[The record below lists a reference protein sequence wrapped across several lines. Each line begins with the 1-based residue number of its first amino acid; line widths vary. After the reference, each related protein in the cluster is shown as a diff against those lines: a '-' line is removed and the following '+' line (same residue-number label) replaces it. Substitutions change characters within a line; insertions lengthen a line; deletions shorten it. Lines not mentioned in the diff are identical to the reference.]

1 MSYDVIIRDGLWF
14 DGTGSTPQT
23 RTLGIRDGVVCTVS
37 STPLDE
43 TGCPEI
49 IDAKGKWVVPG
60 FVDVHTHYDAEVLLD
75 PGLRESVRHGVTTV
89 LLGMCSLSTVYAN
102 ADDAA
107 DLFSRVEAVPR
118 KFVLARCRNKT
129 WSTPAEYV
137 EAIDSLPLGPNVSS
151 LLGHS
156 DLRTSVLGLDRAT
169 TRDVEPTDAE
179 LDKMAAMLDDA
190 LEAGMLGMSGMDAA
204 IDKLDGDRFRSRALP
219 STFATWRERRKLIK
233 VLRKRGR
240 ILQSAPNVAK
250 AESGLLFFLASSPLF
265 GLRKAVRMSLLVSA
279 DAKSMPLAVHVFG
292 LGTRLMNF
300 VLRSKVRFQHLPV
313 PFELY
318 SDGIDLPVFE
328 EFGAGTAAL
337 HLRDQLER
345 NELLADTEYRRRFRR
360 QFDRVK
366 LGPSLWHKDFHD
378 AKIVECPDKTL
389 IGKSF
394 GAIAKERGLHPL
406 DAFLDV
412 LVENGERNVRWT
424 TIVAN
429 HRPKQ
434 LNKLAAEPSIH
445 MGFSDAGAHLRNMA
459 FYNYSLRFLK
469 RTLDAYQDGQPFLTI
484 ERAVHRLTGEVA
496 EWFGLDAG
504 TLREGDRADFVVID
518 PAGLDDSV
526 DAYHEEKVPFYGDLS
541 RMVNRNDAAVVA
553 TGVNG
558 AIVFRNG
565 EFRDGYGKTVKS
577 GRYLRAGAGRSQ
589 TRRLE
594 GVGHPMARTQQQ
606 RREETVARLLEA
618 SIATIIEVGYA
629 RASAAVIT
637 KRAGVSVGALF
648 RHFDTMGDFMAATA
662 YEVLRRQ
669 LDSFTKQ
676 VAAIPSDRPA
686 MEAGLTILRDITSSS
701 TNAVLYELMIAAR
714 TDEKLNATLQ
724 NVLEQ
729 YTSKICDAARALP
742 GADSLSQETF
752 PVLVALLTNTFDGA
766 AMLRAVLPQPDIE
779 DRRIALLSSLLS
791 GIGLPG

>member
-1 MSYDVIIRDGLWF
+1 MTYDVIIRDGLWF
-14 DGTGSTPQT
+14 DGTGSAPQI
-23 RTLGIRDGVVCTVS
+23 RTLGIRDGVVSDVS
-37 STPLDE
+37 SGRLDE
-43 TGCPEI
+43 TGCPEV

-60 FVDVHTHYDAEVLLD
+60 FIDVHTHYDAEVLLD

-102 ADDAA
+102 SDDAA

-118 KFVLARCRNKT
+118 EFVAAALEANKT

-137 EAIDSLPLGPNVSS
+137 ETIDGLPLGPNVSS

-169 TRDVEPTDAE
+169 DRNVQPTDAE
-179 LDKMAAMLDDA
+179 LDKMAALLDDA
-190 LEAGMLGMSGMDAA
+190 LDAGMLGMSGMDAA
-204 IDKLDGDRFRSRALP
+204 IDKLDGERFRSRALP

-250 AESGLLFFLASSPLF
+250 AESGLLFFLASSPIF
-265 GLRKAVRMSLLVSA
+265 KLRKAVRMSLLVSA
-279 DAKSMPLAVHVFG
+279 DAKSAPFAVHVLG
-292 LGTRLMNF
+292 LGTRLLNF
-300 VLRSKVRFQHLPV
+300 LLGSQVRFQHLPV

-345 NELLADTEYRRRFRR
+345 NTLLADKEYRRKFRR
-360 QFDRVK
+360 QFDRIK
-366 LGPSLWHKDFHD
+366 LGPSLWHRDFHD
-378 AKIVECPDKTL
+378 AVIVECPDQTL

-394 GAIAKERGLHPL
+394 GKIAEERGLHPL

-424 TIVAN
+424 TVVAN

-459 FYNYSLRFLK
+459 FYNFSLRLLK
-469 RTLDAYQDGQPFLTI
+469 RVRDASRDGRPFLSI
-484 ERAVHRLTGEVA
+484 EQAVYRLTGEVA

-518 PAGLDDSV
+518 PAGLDGSV
-526 DAYHEEKVPFYGDLS
+526 DAYHEAEVPFYGGLS

-553 TGVNG
+553 TGVGG
-558 AIVFRNG
+558 AIVFRDG
-565 EFRDGYGKTVKS
+565 QFREGYGKTVKS
-577 GRYLRAGAGRSQ
+577 GRYLRAASGQPQLARSGAR
-589 TRRLE
+589 
-594 GVGHPMARTQQQ
+594 V
-606 RREETVARLLEA
+606 
-618 SIATIIEVGYA
+618 
-629 RASAAVIT
+629 
-637 KRAGVSVGALF
+637 
-648 RHFDTMGDFMAATA
+648 
-662 YEVLRRQ
+662 
-669 LDSFTKQ
+669 
-676 VAAIPSDRPA
+676 
-686 MEAGLTILRDITSSS
+686 
-701 TNAVLYELMIAAR
+701 
-714 TDEKLNATLQ
+714 
-724 NVLEQ
+724 
-729 YTSKICDAARALP
+729 
-742 GADSLSQETF
+742 
-752 PVLVALLTNTFDGA
+752 
-766 AMLRAVLPQPDIE
+766 
-779 DRRIALLSSLLS
+779 
-791 GIGLPG
+791 

>member
-1 MSYDVIIRDGLWF
+1 
-14 DGTGSTPQT
+14 
-23 RTLGIRDGVVCTVS
+23 
-37 STPLDE
+37 
-43 TGCPEI
+43 
-49 IDAKGKWVVPG
+49 
-60 FVDVHTHYDAEVLLD
+60 
-75 PGLRESVRHGVTTV
+75 
-89 LLGMCSLSTVYAN
+89 
-102 ADDAA
+102 
-107 DLFSRVEAVPR
+107 
-118 KFVLARCRNKT
+118 
-129 WSTPAEYV
+129 
-137 EAIDSLPLGPNVSS
+137 
-151 LLGHS
+151 
-156 DLRTSVLGLDRAT
+156 
-169 TRDVEPTDAE
+169 
-179 LDKMAAMLDDA
+179 
-190 LEAGMLGMSGMDAA
+190 
-204 IDKLDGDRFRSRALP
+204 
-219 STFATWRERRKLIK
+219 
-233 VLRKRGR
+233 
-240 ILQSAPNVAK
+240 
-250 AESGLLFFLASSPLF
+250 
-265 GLRKAVRMSLLVSA
+265 MSLLVSA

-292 LGTRLMNF
+292 LGTRLLEHPAGF
-300 VLRSKVRFQHLPV
+300 QVRFQHLPV

-345 NELLADTEYRRRFRR
+345 NELLADKEYRRRFRR
-360 QFDRVK
+360 QFDRLK
-366 LGPSLWHKDFHD
+366 LGPSLWHRDFHD
-378 AKIVECPDKTL
+378 AVIVECPDKSL

-394 GAIAKERGLHPL
+394 GAIADERGLHPL

-459 FYNYSLRFLK
+459 FYNFSLRLLK
-469 RTLDAYQDGQPFLTI
+469 RTLDAQRDGAPFLSI

-496 EWFGLDAG
+496 DWFGLDAG

-526 DAYHEEKVPFYGDLS
+526 DGYHEEEVPFYGGLR

-558 AIVFRNG
+558 AIVFRDG
-565 EFRDGYGKTVKS
+565 QFRDGYGKTVKS
-577 GRYLRAGAGRSQ
+577 GRYLRALRVNCSPPARVRRS
-589 TRRLE
+589 E
-594 GVGHPMARTQQQ
+594 MARTQQQ

-618 SIATIIEVGYA
+618 SIATIVEVGYA

-669 LDSFTKQ
+669 LDSFTKR
-676 VAAIPSDRPA
+676 VAEIPSDRPA
-686 MEAGLTILRDITSSS
+686 LEAALTILRDITSSS

-724 NVLEQ
+724 HVLEQ
-729 YTSKICDAARALP
+729 YGDEDLRRRARTARCRELPDGNLP
-742 GADSLSQETF
+742 GPGGAVDQHLRRSRLGGR
-752 PVLVALLTNTFDGA
+752 GA
-766 AMLRAVLPQPDIE
+766 ATTGHRAATDSAVVVAAERSWPTGLSVLPVGEFADGVVQRPAQAHHLVDPQQGERPVRRRPVGNHAERGGVTKGVAGFHQHADPGRAEKLDFGQVDDQAVRFFGKRGIERLGQPRGGE
-779 DRRIALLSSLLS
+779 HVHAAAHRYHRPAHRPTTR
-791 GIGLPG
+791 GR

>member
-1 MSYDVIIRDGLWF
+1 MRRTIVSYDVIIRAGWWCE
-14 DGTGSTPQT
+14 GTGRRPQT
-23 RTLGIRDGVVCTVS
+23 RTLGIRDGVVSTVS

-49 IDAKGKWVVPG
+49 IDAKGKWVFPG
-60 FVDVHTHYDAEVLLD
+60 FVDVHTHYDAEVLLA

-118 KFVLARCRNKT
+118 KFVLAALQDKT

-137 EAIDSLPLGPNVSS
+137 EVIDSLPLGPNVSS

-179 LDKMAAMLDDA
+179 LDKMAVMLDDA

-250 AESGLLFFLASSPLF
+250 AESGLLFFLASSPMF
-265 GLRKAVRMSLLVSA
+265 GLRKGVRMSLLVSA

-292 LGTRLMNF
+292 VGTRLLNF
-300 VLRSKVRFQHLPV
+300 ILGSKVRFQHLPV

-337 HLRDQLER
+337 HLRDQLDR
-345 NELLADTEYRRRFRR
+345 NTLRAYKDSRRKFRR
-360 QFDRVK
+360 QFDRIK
-366 LGPSLWHKDFHD
+366 LGPSLWHRDFHD
-378 AKIVECPDKTL
+378 AVIVECPDKTL

-394 GAIAKERGLHPL
+394 GTVAKERGLHPL

-434 LNKLAAEPSIH
+434 LNKLAADSSVH

-496 EWFGLDAG
+496 EW
-504 TLREGDRADFVVID
+504 
-518 PAGLDDSV
+518 
-526 DAYHEEKVPFYGDLS
+526 
-541 RMVNRNDAAVVA
+541 
-553 TGVNG
+553 
-558 AIVFRNG
+558 
-565 EFRDGYGKTVKS
+565 
-577 GRYLRAGAGRSQ
+577 
-589 TRRLE
+589 
-594 GVGHPMARTQQQ
+594 
-606 RREETVARLLEA
+606 
-618 SIATIIEVGYA
+618 
-629 RASAAVIT
+629 
-637 KRAGVSVGALF
+637 
-648 RHFDTMGDFMAATA
+648 
-662 YEVLRRQ
+662 
-669 LDSFTKQ
+669 
-676 VAAIPSDRPA
+676 
-686 MEAGLTILRDITSSS
+686 
-701 TNAVLYELMIAAR
+701 
-714 TDEKLNATLQ
+714 
-724 NVLEQ
+724 
-729 YTSKICDAARALP
+729 
-742 GADSLSQETF
+742 
-752 PVLVALLTNTFDGA
+752 
-766 AMLRAVLPQPDIE
+766 
-779 DRRIALLSSLLS
+779 
-791 GIGLPG
+791 